1 MYLWEEADYIAL
13 EYITTE
19 GDTLSRGIYT
29 YGLFA
34 AMGAALMM
42 LVMYALMEAKK
53 MPKGATALTG
63 VLSIFFGAV
72 CSKLFFALF
81 NLDGLS
87 ILGKLRPDMFSGGG
101 HSMMGA
107 LVGGFAGAALSG
119 LLLKKQTLR
128 CMDIFACAV
137 PAFILFARL
146 GEQFDLDG
154 AFGISRP
161 LNHPASVHWPAFLLQ
176 QDDYA
181 NYLLV
186 YKLEAIAAA
195 LILIVLILDLLLQK
209 NAKPG
214 NTFIL
219 FLLLFGG
226 SQALLESLRQDKHM
240 TLSFV
245 HLQQIMAIPMVIGG
259 VMMAARRAGKDKRFL
274 WKLAGGLAL
283 ATLLGI
289 LLEVAIYRPDMVI
302 EMDIY
307 LIYIIFAL
315 LMAVLVY
322 LGLRLRKGGSLIPWK
337 KPK

>member
-1 MYLWEEADYIAL
+1 MYLWEDADYIAL
-13 EYITTE
+13 EYQTLE
-19 GDTLSRGIYT
+19 DTLSHGIYT

-34 AMGAALMM
+34 ALGAAVMM

-63 VLSIFFGAV
+63 VLSILFGAV
-72 CSKLFFALF
+72 FSKVFFALF
-81 NLDGLS
+81 SLDGLP
-87 ILGKLRPDMFSGGG
+87 ILGKLRPDMYTGGG

-107 LVGGFAGAALSG
+107 LFGGFAGAALAG
-119 LLLKKQTLR
+119 LMLKKQSLR

-154 AFGISRP
+154 DFGISRP
-161 LNHPASVHWPAFLLQ
+161 LEHPLSAQWPSALLQ
-176 QDDYA
+176 EGEYA

-186 YKLEAIAAA
+186 YKLEAIAAG
-195 LILIVLILDLLLQK
+195 LILIALVLDFLLHK

-226 SQALLESLRQDKHM
+226 SQAILESLRQDKHL

-245 HLQQIMAIPMVIGG
+245 HLQQIMAIPMVIGA
-259 VMMAARRAGKDKRFL
+259 VLMAAKQAGKDKRFL
-274 WKLAGGLAL
+274 WKLCGGLAA
-283 ATLLGI
+283 ATVLGI
-289 LLEVAIYRPDMVI
+289 LLELAIYRPDMVI

-307 LIYIIFAL
+307 LIYTIFTL
-315 LMAVLVY
+315 LMVALVY
-322 LGLRLRKGGSLIPWK
+322 VGLRLRKGGSLIPWK
-337 KPK
+337 KCK

>member
-13 EYITTE
+13 EYQTME
-19 GDTLSRGIYT
+19 DTISHGIYT

-34 AMGAALMM
+34 AMGAAVMM
-42 LVMYALMEAKK
+42 LILYALMEAKK
-53 MPKGATALTG
+53 MPKGSAALTG
-63 VLSIFFGAV
+63 VLSILFGAV
-72 CSKLFFALF
+72 FSKVFFALF
-81 NLDGLS
+81 SLDGLS

-107 LVGGFAGAALSG
+107 LFGGFAGAALAG
-119 LLLKKQTLR
+119 LLLKKQSLR
-128 CMDIFACAV
+128 CMDVFACAV

-146 GEQFDLDG
+146 GEQFDPDG

-161 LNHPASVHWPAFLLQ
+161 LTHPASVNWPAFLLQ
-176 QDDYA
+176 EGDYA
-181 NYLLV
+181 NYLMV
-186 YKLEAIAAA
+186 YKLEAIAAG
-195 LILIVLILDLLLQK
+195 LILIALVLDLLLHK

-226 SQALLESLRQDKHM
+226 SQAILESLRQDKHL

-259 VMMAARRAGKDKRFL
+259 VMMAAKRAGKDKRFL
-274 WKLAGGLAL
+274 WKLAGGLTA

-307 LIYIIFAL
+307 LIYTIFVL
-315 LMAVLVY
+315 LMTALVY

-337 KPK
+337 KRK

>member
-13 EYITTE
+13 EYQTME
-19 GDTLSRGIYT
+19 DTLSHGMYT

-34 AMGAALMM
+34 AMGAAVMM
-42 LVMYALMEAKK
+42 LILYALMEAKK
-53 MPKGATALTG
+53 MPKGATALMG
-63 VLSIFFGAV
+63 VLSIFMGTVF
-72 CSKLFFALF
+72 SKVFFALF
-81 NLDGLS
+81 NLDGLP
-87 ILGKLRPDMFSGGG
+87 ILGKLRPDLFTGGG

-107 LVGGFAGAALSG
+107 LFGGFTGAALSG
-119 LLLKKQTLR
+119 LVLKKQSFR
-128 CMDIFACAV
+128 CMDLFAAAV

-161 LNHPASVHWPAFLLQ
+161 LMHPASVNWPAFLLQ

-195 LILIVLILDLLLQK
+195 LILVVLILDLLLHK

-214 NTFIL
+214 DTFIL

-226 SQALLESLRQDKHM
+226 SQAILESLRQDKHL

-245 HLQQIMAIPMVIGG
+245 HLQQIMAIPMLVAG
-259 VMMAARRAGKDKRFL
+259 VVMAAVRAKKDKRFMRIL
-274 WKLAGGLAL
+274 SGCLFGAVV
-283 ATLLGI
+283 LGV
-289 LLEVAIYRPDMVI
+289 LLELTIYRPDMTL

-307 LIYIIFAL
+307 LIYTLF
-315 LMAVLVY
+315 AVLVAALVY
-322 LGLRLRKGGSLIPWK
+322 VGLRLRKGGSLIPWK
-337 KPK
+337 KCK